1 MLSITFPV
9 SLISHTQQQTLFAPY
24 SVPYETFD
32 ILLDEELRI
41 ALKSYS
47 DWPTYPHVYVNGEL
61 IGGFET
67 IKDLHESGELIDTL
81 YSEPFK
87 TNRRMIPT
95 SHEDS

>member
-1 MLSITFPV
+1 MLVYLKRQKIFFVTC
-9 SLISHTQQQTLFAPY
+9 

-67 IKDLHESGELIDTL
+67 VKDLYDSGELIDTL
-81 YSEPFK
+81 YSQPFRE
-87 TNRRMIPT
+87 NRRVLAT
-95 SHEDS
+95 TKENF